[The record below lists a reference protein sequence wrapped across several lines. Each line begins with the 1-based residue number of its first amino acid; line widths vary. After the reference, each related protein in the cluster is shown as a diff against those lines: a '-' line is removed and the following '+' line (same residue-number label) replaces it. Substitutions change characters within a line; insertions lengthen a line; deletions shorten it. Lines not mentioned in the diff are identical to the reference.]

1 MANAGNGRLRPG
13 AAMRAFFLVA
23 ILSGVFIGTA
33 VAGVRA
39 LTRDGGEGTNAAATG
54 TPAATVAGSSETPRV
69 AAERFAQA
77 WSAGEYERL
86 YGMLDGPSQASVPLG
101 SFTAEYTTFATELTL
116 RTLVAKVASA
126 DGASAKLT
134 VHAATAYF
142 GDFEYSTTLNLS
154 KTGGRWFVAWSPAVI
169 HPDLAGGRHFKSSI
183 QRAARGSIL
192 DRNGA
197 PLAVTKEIRFLG
209 LNRSVVQDRAAL
221 TATLGEL
228 GFTKDQVDAA
238 FNAPGGATQRVT
250 VGPVADGMVE
260 AAALAVRSL
269 PGAILYFESQRV
281 HPLGGAAAH
290 VVGYTREFTAEELD
304 QRRGQGYRVGDR
316 VGATGLEASLEKR
329 LAGQHGAELRLV
341 ESDNTTVVRVVAS
354 REYTAGQDVRTTL
367 DSATLVAA
375 QARLGSRAGA
385 AVVLDPRTN
394 GVLAM
399 NSSPTFDPDAF
410 ERNDRAALQAIA
422 NAPGSPQANRAS
434 TGLYSA
440 GSTFKLITGAAGLL
454 SGLYRTT
461 DTIFCGAVW
470 DTVSPARRNWEGTQG
485 PQTIAQALMRSCNPV
500 FYEIA
505 YSIYQVDGKESFLSD
520 VARMFGFGT
529 ETGAVGISDE
539 AGLVPDPAWKK
550 KTKGEIWYPG
560 DSVNLGI
567 GQGDLLITPLQLA
580 NAYSSFTAGAL
591 RTPVIIQGEE
601 AKVRNEI
608 PLSAEQSAHLKLGL
622 RLVTSATGTASAAFA
637 NAGYTDFAGK
647 SGTAEDAGA
656 QQHVLFVALSPAA
669 APRAVA
675 AVVLDEG
682 GSGSIEAGPIARD
695 IVLTAIR

>member
-1 MANAGNGRLRPG
+1 MSPYWAAVAKAVVYAPGLRSGGMTLKPRRNGRGAPSGFARMTVGPGVGAPFDEHAEKIIATSASAATMANAGNGRLRPG

-39 LTRDGGEGTNAAATG
+39 LTRDGGEGRTRPPRGPRPRRWRVIGDAARG
-54 TPAATVAGSSETPRV
+54 L
-69 AAERFAQA
+69 ERSQA
-77 WSAGEYERL
+77 VAGEYGTALRDA
-86 YGMLDGPSQASVPLG
+86 DGPSQASVPLG

-341 ESDNTTVVRVVAS
+341 ESDNTPSFAWS
-354 REYTAGQDVRTTL
+354 R
-367 DSATLVAA
+367 
-375 QARLGSRAGA
+375 
-385 AVVLDPRTN
+385 
-394 GVLAM
+394 
-399 NSSPTFDPDAF
+399 
-410 ERNDRAALQAIA
+410 
-422 NAPGSPQANRAS
+422 RAS
-434 TGLYSA
+434 TSPGRMSDDA
-440 GSTFKLITGAAGLL
+440 SIRRRWWRRRRPGARGR
-454 SGLYRTT
+454 GR
-461 DTIFCGAVW
+461 GA
-470 DTVSPARRNWEGTQG
+470 DRAPTACSP
-485 PQTIAQALMRSCNPV
+485 
-500 FYEIA
+500 
-505 YSIYQVDGKESFLSD
+505 
-520 VARMFGFGT
+520 
-529 ETGAVGISDE
+529 
-539 AGLVPDPAWKK
+539 
-550 KTKGEIWYPG
+550 
-560 DSVNLGI
+560 
-567 GQGDLLITPLQLA
+567 
-580 NAYSSFTAGAL
+580 
-591 RTPVIIQGEE
+591 
-601 AKVRNEI
+601 
-608 PLSAEQSAHLKLGL
+608 
-622 RLVTSATGTASAAFA
+622 
-637 NAGYTDFAGK
+637 
-647 SGTAEDAGA
+647 
-656 QQHVLFVALSPAA
+656 
-669 APRAVA
+669 
-675 AVVLDEG
+675 
-682 GSGSIEAGPIARD
+682 
-695 IVLTAIR
+695 

>member
-1 MANAGNGRLRPG
+1 MANAGMGRHRPG

-39 LTRDGGEGTNAAATG
+39 LTRDDG
-54 TPAATVAGSSETPRV
+54 TPARDGGGGTPAPAAQGSSETPRA
-69 AAERFAQA
+69 AAERFAKA
-77 WSAGEYERL
+77 WSAGEYDTL
-86 YGMLDGPSQASVPLG
+86 YGMIDGPSQAAVPLA
-101 SFTAEYTTFATELTL
+101 SFTGEYTAFATELTL
-116 RTLVAKVASA
+116 RTLSATVASA
-126 DGASAKLT
+126 DGASARLT

-142 GDFEYSTTLNLS
+142 GEFEYSTTLNLS
-154 KTGGRWFVAWSPAVI
+154 RTGSRWFVAWTPAVI

-183 QRAARGSIL
+183 QRANRGSIF

-197 PLAVTKEIRFLG
+197 PLAITREIRFLG
-209 LNRSVVQDRAAL
+209 LNRSAVQDRAVL

-238 FNAPGGATQRVT
+238 FNAPGGSTQRVT
-250 VGPVADGMVE
+250 VGAVPDSLVE
-260 AAALAVRSL
+260 TAALKVRSL
-269 PGAILYFESQRV
+269 PGAILFFESQRV

-304 QRRGQGYRVGDR
+304 QRRGQGFRAGDR
-316 VGATGLEASLEKR
+316 TGATGLEASLEKT

-341 ESDNTTVVRVVAS
+341 ESDNTTVVKIVAS
-354 REYTAGQDVRTTL
+354 KEYVAGQDVATTL

-394 GVLAM
+394 AVLAM

-410 ERNDRAALQAIA
+410 ERSDRAALQALS
-422 NAPGSPQANRAS
+422 NAPHSPQANRAA

-454 SGLYRTT
+454 SGLYKPS
-461 DTIFCGAVW
+461 DTIFCGATW
-470 DTVSPARRNWEGTQG
+470 NTISPARRNWEGTQG

-505 YSIYQVDGKESFLSD
+505 YSIYQVDGKEAFLSD
-520 VARMFGFGT
+520 VARMFGFGS
-529 ETGAVGISDE
+529 ESGAVGIADE

-580 NAYSSFTAGAL
+580 NAYSSFLAGTL
-591 RTPVIIQGEE
+591 RVPVVIKGQE

-608 PLSAEQSAHLKLGL
+608 PLTAEQSAHLKLGL
-622 RLVTSATGTASAAFA
+622 RLVTSESGTASAAFA
-637 NAGYTDFAGK
+637 NAGYTDFGGK

-656 QQHVLFVALSPAA
+656 QQHVLFVAFSPANT
-669 APRAVA
+669 PRAVA

-695 IVLTAIR
+695 IVLTAIK